1 MRVHFTGRPAEFSL
15 VSEGACF
22 MFEHEDTQKIGL
34 KIKPA
39 GSSGTHR
46 ILVLWASAGYFVPYV
61 LWLPRAL
68 PTSVHLRPAVRI
80 DLAQSSIAKIGGFE
94 GRPGM
99 VASTVDRQL
108 LAAQDDNPDD
118 TVLVDVVN
126 GQCFKQPPSLAT
138 WFSDWRL
145 VEDRSDKPVELFAFN
160 SQPNN

>member
-22 MFEHEDTQKIGL
+22 MFEHEATQKIGL

-46 ILVLWASAGYFVPYV
+46 ILVLWASAGYSVPYV

-68 PTSVHLRPAVRI
+68 PTNVHLRPAVRL
-80 DLAQSSIAKIGGFE
+80 DLAQSSVETIGGSQ
-94 GRPGM
+94 GKPGM
-99 VASTVDRQL
+99 VALTADRQL
-108 LAAQDDNPDD
+108 LAAQDDDPND

-126 GQCFKQPPSLAT
+126 GQCFSQPPTLAT

-160 SQPNN
+160 LQRNG